1 MRRMIENLLSLLV
14 GGRMHSEVGSVQITE
29 KINDPACDIHEFG
42 RQTTMADRCNYF
54 GAMPNLARLDDTRM
68 PSDLV

>member
-1 MRRMIENLLSLLV
+1 MRRMIENLLSWLV
-14 GGRMHSEVGSVQITE
+14 GDRMHSEVGSVQITE
-29 KINDPACDIHEFG
+29 KRDGRPCNMHEFG

-54 GAMPNLARLDDTRM
+54 EAMPNLVRLNDISM